1 MRTLST
7 ALLFC
12 ISLAGQQ
19 QIRNVNSIYVE
30 PFPGSSPYNDMLNMI
45 RDKVVSHLVAVAGTA
60 DQARKIT
67 VVDDPDKAD
76 AILRLTINV
85 QDERPEFIRIN
96 GTVRL
101 VREDNG
107 EVVWADD
114 VNVRSRS
121 FRKSVS
127 SAFADKVAQ
136 DFFKAVA
143 PKEKQ

>member
-1 MRTLST
+1 M
-7 ALLFC
+7 ALLIC
-12 ISLAGQQ
+12 LSLVGQQ
-19 QIRNVNSIYVE
+19 QIRNVKSVYVE
-30 PFPGSSPYNDMLNMI
+30 PSHGSSPSDDTFNMI

-60 DQARKIT
+60 DQANKIT
-67 VVDDPDKAD
+67 IVDDPDKAD

-114 VNVRSRS
+114 VNVRSRGV
-121 FRKSVS
+121 RKSVS